1 MTLLRL
7 VNFPTRILDSFSKS
21 CCYRFLSSDAI
32 NCSTMAFPPLGNS
45 DHVVFSVPIDF
56 QSNSRG
62 DTLFHCIAYD
72 YSHADW
78 DGLHDHLRDV
88 SWENVFK
95 LAASA
100 AAREFFEWVQVVI
113 DMYIPHCKYQ
123 IKHQH
128 ISMVFSC

>member
-1 MTLLRL
+1 
-7 VNFPTRILDSFSKS
+7 
-21 CCYRFLSSDAI
+21 
-32 NCSTMAFPPLGNS
+32 MAFPPLGNS
-45 DHVVFSVPIDF
+45 DHVVFSVSIDF

-62 DTLFHCIAYD
+62 DTLFHCIVYD
-72 YSHADW
+72 YSRADQ

-100 AAREFFEWVQVVI
+100 AAHEFCEWFQVVI

-123 IKHQH
+123 IKPHT
-128 ISMVFSC
+128 SPWFSVASAAAFLFVPTE